1 MLAAST
7 FARRAFPMRGPLPM
21 APASASHGLMEDRM
35 RGSKSTAIVAAAA
48 LALLIGVPA
57 SRAEDVGD
65 AIKKG
70 AQDTGAAI
78 EHGAKE
84 VGSAVQEKAEP
95 VGQSIKQG
103 AQDVGTGVEQGAH
116 DTGNFLDRSTRDFR
130 DGASNFFHKVGNFFS
145 GK

>member
-1 MLAAST
+1 M
-7 FARRAFPMRGPLPM
+7 
-21 APASASHGLMEDRM
+21 MEDRM
-35 RGSKSTAIVAAAA
+35 RGSRLTAIAVAAA

-57 SRAEDVGD
+57 SRAEDVGE

-78 EHGAKE
+78 ETGAKN

-103 AQDVGTGVEQGAH
+103 AQDVGTGVEKGAH
-116 DTGNFLDRSTRDFR
+116 DTGNFLERSTRDFR
-130 DGASNFFHKVGNFFS
+130 DGAQHFFQRVGNFFS